1 MYSPW
6 FLLGRATTRQ
16 LALGSSKPSVKTMQ
30 FTSTCTSPDEKRDR
44 VCLRSSLVMAPQ
56 TVAAVIPA
64 ALHASAISCATAT
77 VGQNTMPGRSEACCL
92 YADAM
97 SVMALESSIRSDR
110 LFVVK
115 SPPVTLDLSR
125 SMFLTTT
132 CLPLGGTR

>member
-1 MYSPW
+1 
-6 FLLGRATTRQ
+6 
-16 LALGSSKPSVKTMQ
+16 MQ

-56 TVAAVIPA
+56 TVAAVIPS
-64 ALHASAISCATAT
+64 ALNASAISYATAT
-77 VGQNTMPGRSEACCL
+77 VGQDPMPARSQACSL

-115 SPPVTLDLSR
+115 SPAVTLALLR
-125 SMFLTTT
+125 SMSLTTT
-132 CLPLGGTR
+132 CLPLGATR